1 MHVAP
6 SATPTPRA
14 LAALLERLELRARS
28 VRLYQRLSDGEG
40 VLAGMRALGTRILA
54 RLWKARSATQT
65 PAAFERLGE
74 EAAAL
79 KVSGAKDHTLRLLA
93 VEMHHLIDD
102 MDPAPTTAEKVLDAI
117 GTAQREESEENVAE
131 AALLCRGDRA
141 LTETDLERLI
151 EAKAE
156 KVAADQHAI
165 AQASKLRRQLRSARQ
180 RAGTRSFTPHFGAA
194 S

>member
-1 MHVAP
+1 MHVAQ
-6 SATPTPRA
+6 SAPPTARA
-14 LAALLERLELRARS
+14 FVAIVDRLELRART
-28 VRLYQRLSDGEG
+28 VRLYQRLTDGPG
-40 VLAGMRALGTRILA
+40 ILAGIRALGTRWVA
-54 RLWKARSATQT
+54 RFHKARSATQT
-65 PAAFERLGE
+65 PSALERVGE
-74 EAAAL
+74 EMVAAKL
-79 KVSGAKDHTLRLLA
+79 GGAKDHQLRIVPTHLN
-93 VEMHHLIDD
+93 HLIDD
-102 MDPAPTTAEKVLDAI
+102 LDPAPTTTAKVLEAL

-141 LTETDLERLI
+141 VTESDLDRLI

-180 RAGTRSFTPHFGAA
+180 NAGARSFTPHFGAA